1 MNPHIAAVMAAERQ
15 CDLRE
20 EHMRRRAA
28 DAARRTSRRTL
39 RERVTSYV
47 LARTR

>member
-28 DAARRTSRRTL
+28 AAARRRSRRTL
-39 RERVTSYV
+39 RARMSTYV
-47 LARTR
+47 LDRAR